1 MTAFAI
7 VSDLHANL
15 EAVEAVFARIDQ
27 LGVRETVC
35 LGDIVG
41 YGPDP
46 LPVTRLVMARCA
58 WTIRG
63 NHDWG
68 LFHELD
74 DFNLLA
80 QQALRYSRSRLKPAL
95 FRFGRRKAWEFLR
108 DLPETKEHAGYDFYH
123 GSPRM
128 PVMEY
133 VLKSDGFQEPEKMRD
148 IFAKVGRPCFVGHTH
163 WPGVHTPDF
172 RFTHASDDHRTFAL
186 DGPCIVNVG
195 SVGQPRDGDT
205 RASFAVVADGK
216 VEIHRV
222 AYDFARTQAK
232 ILAAGLDP
240 MLANRLGRGR

>member
-1 MTAFAI
+1 MTAFAV

-27 LGVRETVC
+27 LGVPEVVC
-35 LGDIVG
+35 LGDVVG

-46 LPVTRLVMARCA
+46 LPVTRLVMARCK

-80 QQALRYSRSRLKPAL
+80 QQALHYSRSRLRPSL
-95 FRFGRRKAWEFLR
+95 LRPGRRRAWEFLR
-108 DLPETKEHAGYDFYH
+108 VLPERMTDHGYLFVH
-123 GSPRM
+123 GSPRD

-133 VLKSDGFQEPEKMRD
+133 VLKSDGFQDPEKMRQ
-148 IFAKVGRPCFVGHTH
+148 IFALLDRPCFVGHTH
-163 WPGVHTPDF
+163 WPGVHGVDH
-172 RFTHASDDHRTFAL
+172 RFTYAADDHRSFAL
-186 DGPCIVNVG
+186 DGPCVVNVG

-205 RASFAVVADGK
+205 RASFAVFADGR

-222 AYDFARTQAK
+222 AYDFQRTQAK

-240 MLANRLGRGR
+240 LLASRLGRGR